1 MNDLQSDL
9 SRLVERIERE
19 DAPRVSADPYYPHF
33 HLAPPVG
40 WMNDPNGLCRCGEW
54 YHVFYQYGPFDPEGG
69 VKHWGHYRSRDLT
82 HWEKCPVLL
91 YPADTW
97 DEHGV
102 FSGSALVEDGVMYL
116 YYTGNVMEAGPHDYI
131 ISGRGHNTAL
141 AVCRDG
147 LAASLNECLMT
158 NRDYPEGL
166 SCHVRDPKVWAQG
179 GKYYM
184 VQGARTLDGRGEIL
198 VFVSSDKLHWTHI
211 NTISTP
217 EPFGY
222 MWECPDLFELDGQWF
237 LLCSPQGVPHE
248 EKRFQNT
255 YSCGYFP
262 LSGDFRGECTLGAF
276 TELDCGFDF
285 YAPQSFLDGPRRIQ
299 FGWMGMPD
307 APYGNPLTVR
317 NGWQHCLTV
326 PCELTRRVGQLL
338 RYPVK
343 EIESLRKS
351 PISSAEAYIFDMEL
365 RIFCTGSLVIRG
377 SAVIEW
383 SDDEVRLSLAP
394 ENGAGRT
401 VRYAAVHAKEM
412 RILADASS
420 LEIFVNHG
428 ETVLTTRYYPDPASR
443 GVRISGGTASLWSM
457 NRMEYS
463 DGTSP

>member
-9 SRLVERIERE
+9 SRLVKRIERE
-19 DAPRVSADPYYPHF
+19 DAPRAAADPYYPHF
-33 HLAPPVG
+33 HLAPPTG

-69 VKHWGHYRSRDLT
+69 VKHWGHCRSRDLV
-82 HWEKCPVLL
+82 HWERCPVLL

-102 FSGSALVEDGVMYL
+102 FSGSALVEDDVMYL
-116 YYTGNVMEAGPHDYI
+116 YYTGNVMHAGAHDYI
-131 ISGRGHNTAL
+131 TSGRGHNTAL

-147 LAASLNECLMT
+147 LTAASNECLME
-158 NRDYPEGL
+158 NRDYPAGL
-166 SCHVRDPKVWAQG
+166 SCHVRDPKVWAQD

-184 VQGARTLDGRGEIL
+184 VQGARTMEDRGELL
-198 VFVSSDKLHWTHI
+198 VFESTDKRRWTHI
-211 NTISTP
+211 STISTP

-222 MWECPDLFELDGQWF
+222 MWECPDLFELHGRWF

-248 EKRFQNT
+248 EKRFQNV

-262 LSGDFRGECTLGAF
+262 VSGDFRGECTLGAF

-285 YAPQSFLDGPRRIQ
+285 YAPQSFLDGERRIQ

-307 APYGNPLTVR
+307 APYGNPATVR

-326 PCELTRRVGQLL
+326 PCELTERGGRLL
-338 RYPVK
+338 RYPVR
-343 EIESLRKS
+343 EIENLRKS
-351 PISSAEAYIFDMEL
+351 PVSSAEAHIFDMEM
-365 RIFCTGSLVIRG
+365 RIFCTGRLVIRG
-377 SAVIEW
+377 AAVIEW
-383 SDDEVRLSLAP
+383 SDDEVRLSLRP

-401 VRYAAVHAKEM
+401 VRYASVHAEEM
-412 RILADASS
+412 RVLADASS
-420 LEIFVNHG
+420 LEVFINRG
-428 ETVLTTRYYPDPASR
+428 ETVLTTRYYPDPDAR
-443 GVRISGGTASLWSM
+443 GVELTGGTASLWSM

-463 DGTSP
+463 DGISP